1 MKWALTAAVAVT
13 LSLIGCSQE
22 QPTPEGVQEQAP
34 EAVGEQ
40 AAQAETDVASDEP
53 LNLEQLLAQFNWDF
67 DTAEITTEQVGE
79 GLHVLFGLGGNMAV
93 SVGDEGVLVVD
104 DMFPQIIPKVEA
116 AIGEIRGGGPDQG
129 RIDVVINTHWHFD
142 HAEGNLALGPAGAKI
157 AAHANSAEM
166 MAKDNVLNMVITK
179 YLQEAYPPEA
189 RPSIVYDDRLRYEFN
204 GEEIDLVHAGP
215 AHTAG
220 DTAVIFRRHNAVHFG
235 DVFNNTGYPFI
246 DVDSGGSINGMIAFC
261 QAILDEIGPNGIVIP
276 GHGPVTDSAALQAYI
291 DMLTTVRDRVAVQL
305 EEGKSLMAVVASGIT
320 ADLDDQYGPVTNSLG
335 FVDRVYTSLS
345 REAEA

>member
-1 MKWALTAAVAVT
+1 MKYTLMAVLAAT

-22 QPTPEGVQEQAP
+22 QPTQEGVQEQAP
-34 EAVGEQ
+34 EAVEGQTAEAVEEP
-40 AAQAETDVASDEP
+40 AAEVAASGEP
-53 LNLEQLLAQFNWDF
+53 LNLEQLLEQFNWDF

-79 GLHVLFGLGGNMAV
+79 GLYVLFGIGGNMAV
-93 SVGDEGVLVVD
+93 SIGDDGVLVVD

-116 AIGEIRGGGPDQG
+116 AIREIGGDG
-129 RIDVVINTHWHFD
+129 IDVVINTHWHFD
-142 HAEGNLALGPAGAKI
+142 HAEGNLALGPSGAKI
-157 AAHANSAEM
+157 AAHSNSAEM

-204 GEEIDLVHAGP
+204 GDEIDLVHPGP

-220 DTAVIFRRHNAVHFG
+220 DTAVIFKSHNAVHFG

-291 DMLTTVRDRVAVQL
+291 DMLTMVRDRVAVQL

-320 ADLDDQYGPVTNSLG
+320 GDLDEQFGPVTNSLG

-345 REAEA
+345 REAES

>member
-1 MKWALTAAVAVT
+1 MKWTLMAVMAVSLGLAA
-13 LSLIGCSQE
+13 CSQE
-22 QPTPEGVQEQAP
+22 QPTSDGAPEGAQEQAP
-34 EAVGEQ
+34 EAVEEQ
-40 AAQAETDVASDEP
+40 AAQAETGAAGSDEP

-67 DTAEITTEQVGE
+67 DAAEITTEQVGE
-79 GLHVLFGLGGNMAV
+79 GLYVLFGLGGNMAV

-116 AIGEIRGGGPDQG
+116 AIREIGGEG
-129 RIDVVINTHWHFD
+129 IDVVINTHWHFD

-179 YLQEAYPPEA
+179 YLQEAYPPDA
-189 RPSIVYDDRLRYEFN
+189 RPSIVYDDRLRYDFN

-220 DTAVIFRRHNAVHFG
+220 DTAVIFKTHNAVHFG

-261 QAILDEIGPNGIVIP
+261 QAILDEIGPEGIVIP

-291 DMLTTVRDRVAVQL
+291 DMLTTVRDRVAAQL

-320 ADLDDQYGPVTNSLG
+320 GDLDEQFGPVTNSLG

-345 REAEA
+345 REAES